1 MYRMKKKTIQITKGV
16 KKRHQTV
23 KRYRNYTKVYMSTGK
38 KTTIGNFILGVR
50 NMNWTQLLLILM
62 YEQMHLLLR
71 KICLY
76 NWIKTLYNCWTSKL
90 FNGFFIYQYF

>member
-1 MYRMKKKTIQITKGV
+1 MYRMKRKTIQITKGV

-50 NMNWTQLLLILM
+50 NMN
-62 YEQMHLLLR
+62 
-71 KICLY
+71 
-76 NWIKTLYNCWTSKL
+76 
-90 FNGFFIYQYF
+90 